1 MVVACGTAL
10 GDLRLPP
17 ACAWKARGGR
27 IGFAELTEGSLCS
40 CILPMAR
47 GIEETERLLKRIQ
60 ELEETVQRLEGR
72 LLENRKGPGEG
83 NGIPASGKGKKHPQ
97 RPFNF
102 SAYGQRH
109 VALKIA
115 YLGWEYQGFASQEN
129 TNNTIEEKLFEALG
143 KTRLVV
149 NRQTSNYHRCGRTDK
164 GVSAFGQVISLD
176 LRSNFS
182 DNKSGVVT
190 EGKSHISEEIRYTHI
205 LNQVL
210 PPDIRVLA
218 WAPVDP
224 SFSARFSCLKR
235 IYRYFFPHADLDVA
249 LMNTAAQRFIGTH
262 DFRNLCKMDVANGV
276 TNFQRTILTAEVK
289 LADQERKVEELN
301 PFQLYAFEVTGQA
314 FLYHQVRCMMAILF
328 LIGQRM
334 EKPEIID
341 ELFDVETNP
350 RKPQYS
356 MAVEFPLVLHDC
368 EFENI
373 QWNYDHQVQ
382 EFNVTRFQQL
392 WTNHAIKSQML
403 YSMLWGLDFAKIP
416 TEPASSNST
425 TILWKEVSPPV
436 HNQISA
442 LIEGVKARNYKPLMD
457 RPKCEGLESRIS
469 HFVRR
474 GRIEQSNLKKTKHSE
489 RELDE
494 QMETKSSPVDS
505 IQLDKE
511 IPEQT
516 AKRICI
522 STD

>member
-1 MVVACGTAL
+1 MAKGT
-10 GDLRLPP
+10 
-17 ACAWKARGGR
+17 
-27 IGFAELTEGSLCS
+27 
-40 CILPMAR
+40 
-47 GIEETERLLKRIQ
+47 EETEGLLKRIQ
-60 ELEETVQRLEGR
+60 ELEETVQKLEGR
-72 LLENRKGPGEG
+72 LLENRKSTGEG
-83 NGIPASGKGKKHPQ
+83 NGLPASGKGKKRPQ

-102 SAYGQRH
+102 SAYAQRH

-115 YLGWEYQGFASQEN
+115 YLGWGYQGFASQEN
-129 TNNTIEEKLFEALG
+129 THNTIEEKLFEALG

-176 LRSNFS
+176 LRSNLS
-182 DNKSGVVT
+182 ENKSGAAT
-190 EGKSHISEEIRYTHI
+190 EGKSPISEEIRYTHI

-235 IYRYFFPHADLDVA
+235 TYRYFFPCADLDVA
-249 LMNTAAQRFIGTH
+249 LMHAAAQRFVGNH

-276 TNFQRTILTAEVK
+276 TNFQRTILSAEVK
-289 LADQERKVEELN
+289 LADQERKTEERN
-301 PFQLYAFEVTGQA
+301 PFQMYAFQVTGQA

-328 LIGQRM
+328 LIGQRV

-341 ELFDVETNP
+341 ELFDIENNP

-356 MAVEFPLVLHDC
+356 MAVEFPLVLYDC

-373 QWNYDHQVQ
+373 QWIYDHQVQ

-392 WTNHAIKSQML
+392 WTNHAIKTQML
-403 YSMLWGLDFAKIP
+403 YSMLWGLDFAKIT

-425 TILWKEVSPPV
+425 TILWREVTPPV

-474 GRIEQSNLKKTKHSE
+474 GRIEQPNLKKTKHPE
-489 RELDE
+489 REFDE
-494 QMETKSSPVDS
+494 QMEIKSNQVDS
-505 IQLDKE
+505 IEFNKE
-511 IPEQT
+511 IPEQA